1 MRYVIDY
8 GSTHITSAEEFDTLA
23 EAETWQVEVLLHD
36 PTVGVLLTFDA
47 WALTSTAQ
55 GIFLQS
61 AKEIKQSA
69 LVAEGI
75 TRFPPDITS
84 IPVVRDIILM
94 VQTLSAVGGEAAA
107 VLVAYDDA
115 VIQINALPTVPQVE
129 AYNVVTEPN
138 WP

>member
-47 WALTSTAQ
+47 WAITPVAQ
-55 GIFLQS
+55 SNFLVEV
-61 AKEIKQSA
+61 KGLKQVQ
-69 LVAEGI
+69 LVIEGI

-115 VIQINALPTVPQVE
+115 VIQINALTTVISVE